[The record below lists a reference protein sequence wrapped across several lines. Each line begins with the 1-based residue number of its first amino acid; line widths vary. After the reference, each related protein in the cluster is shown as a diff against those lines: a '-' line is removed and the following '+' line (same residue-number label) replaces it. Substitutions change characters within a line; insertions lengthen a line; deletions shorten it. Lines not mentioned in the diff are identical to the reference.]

1 VAVLVAGTG
10 VAIYVADGAKND
22 GLILMGFLLGVA
34 AFPWAIGK
42 AFLYI
47 FSARCRG
54 DKIKKPLFLSNAPGA
69 LRGVVAKCKSD
80 NPERHQEGS
89 GYHQPM
95 DIPSLRA
102 KN

>member
-1 VAVLVAGTG
+1 MAVLVAGTG

-22 GLILMGFLLGVA
+22 GLILMGFLLVVA

-54 DKIKKPLFLSNAPGA
+54 DKIKKPLFQRS
-69 LRGVVAKCKSD
+69 RGIT
-80 NPERHQEGS
+80 RG
-89 GYHQPM
+89 
-95 DIPSLRA
+95 RR
-102 KN
+102 

>member
-1 VAVLVAGTG
+1 VAVWVAGTG

-22 GLILMGFLLGVA
+22 GLILMGFLLVAA

-54 DKIKKPLFLSNAPGA
+54 DKIKKPLFLFWRPTLPGHYAGSSLNAKA
-69 LRGVVAKCKSD
+69 I
-80 NPERHQEGS
+80 
-89 GYHQPM
+89 
-95 DIPSLRA
+95 IPSATRRA
-102 KN
+102 PATISQWIFHR

>member
-22 GLILMGFLLGVA
+22 GLILMGFLLVVA

-47 FSARCRG
+47 FSAR
-54 DKIKKPLFLSNAPGA
+54 
-69 LRGVVAKCKSD
+69 
-80 NPERHQEGS
+80 
-89 GYHQPM
+89 
-95 DIPSLRA
+95 
-102 KN
+102 